1 MDSNSNSNS
10 AQNSLNAAA
19 TQSPLLLLNNMSN
32 LMSTKL
38 DSCNYIIWKLQISAV
53 LDAYSMIEHLDG
65 STPQPRQFLNTETG
79 MQTVNPAF
87 LIWKK
92 RDKALLTL
100 LYSTLSSPVLA
111 MVVGLSTSQEVWNK
125 LEERFTCTAR
135 ANVLN
140 LKLELQSIKK
150 GSDSVSTYLQRIKAV
165 RDKLSAVGVQSDP
178 EELLHV
184 ILKGLPKEYASFA
197 SAIRTR
203 DGVLSLEKL
212 SVLLQTEEQSMQES
226 ADPLS
231 NSALAMFVT
240 PNKHFNGY
248 NGNQSY
254 NNNRGR
260 GGRNFSRGRGGRS
273 SNFNSSSFN
282 ASNFN
287 APQIHPQQQSQS
299 VPQVRSERPTCQICW
314 KQGHYA
320 IDCYHRMD
328 FAYQGK
334 NPTTKL
340 AAMAS
345 ASNLQ
350 HTQGSE
356 TWLTDS
362 GASDHISA
370 SSQNLHP
377 QAPYLG
383 QDQVSVGNGQQVPIQ
398 SIAVHFDANKLLI
411 QDLPTGRVLYKG
423 LSRNGVYPIHSS
435 NLFTSAFNKTACA
448 ASAYSFSAPI
458 WQLWHSRLGH
468 PSNKVLSSIF
478 PSLQC
483 NTSLS
488 ESVKTHCTHCLAG
501 KMHQL
506 PFPVSNKTV
515 SSPFSLIHADLWGP
529 APIVSYTGFK
539 YYLVLVDEFT
549 KFTWT
554 YLLKHK
560 SDTLQVFTQFHAM
573 VHTQFSL
580 PIKTFRTDCGGEFT
594 STKFNQFCANHGI
607 IHQLS
612 CPHTPQQN
620 GTAERKHRH
629 LIQCALAL
637 LSESKLPISYWSYA
651 VSTAAHLI
659 NRLPT
664 PNLKQKT
671 PWELLFHKPPDI
683 QYLRTFGCQCFPLLT
698 PYTAHKLHPKTI
710 SCVFLG
716 YPTNTKGYLCLDP
729 VTKRVYTS
737 RHVLFNEHVFPGLI
751 HTSDSSASSSHASA
765 SPIISSDTW
774 LNTLLY
780 LHTCSHT
787 TADNPPISTE
797 SCPVSTIQPSSPTI
811 LPLPPD
817 TTPTPSLPTE
827 SPITP
832 AISPIPVAS
841 FSPVPTAPAAFVP
854 HPMQT
859 RSKHGIFKPK
869 VSYSAQTSTDY
880 SITEPSSFT
889 TASKHPQWCTAMNE
903 EYKARLVAKGF
914 HQQYGVDFDE
924 TFSPVVKPPTVR
936 LILSLAVSLDWS
948 LRQLDVKNAFLHGTL
963 KEEVYMTQP
972 QGYVDPQHPSHVC
985 KLIKS
990 IYGLKQAPRA
1000 WFESFTTQLLHLGF
1014 TASTADSSLFIYK
1027 HEKVIAYLLLY
1038 VDDIVLTS
1046 NTPSYLDKLITQ
1058 LSAVFDL
1065 KDLGSLHYF
1074 LGLQVTRSSNGLYLN
1089 QAKYAHDLLKKH
1101 NMLDSKP
1108 AKSPSCPNTR
1118 LSLHDGDPLP
1128 DPHGYRSLVGALHY
1142 LTFTRPDISFSV
1154 HQVCQYMSTPTT
1166 IHLAAAKRILRYLRG
1181 TLNHG
1186 IAFSPGPIQ
1195 LSAYT
1200 DADWAGDPD
1209 DRRSTSGY
1217 LVYLGSNPITWSAK
1231 KQPTVSRSSTESE
1244 YRALAIASAELCWI
1258 RTLLKDLGIY
1268 LSHTPIL
1275 WCDNVSALA
1284 IASNPVFHAR
1294 TKHIEVD
1301 FHFVRERVLR
1311 KDLLVQF
1318 VSTVDQLAD
1327 IFTKS
1332 LPTHRFLALQR
1343 NLTVSVPAIEG
1354 G

>member
-1 MDSNSNSNS
+1 MDSNSNS

-282 ASNFN
+282 ASNFKCTTD
-287 APQIHPQQQSQS
+287 PSPTTVSICSSSQ
-299 VPQVRSERPTCQICW
+299 
-314 KQGHYA
+314 
-320 IDCYHRMD
+320 
-328 FAYQGK
+328 

-448 ASAYSFSAPI
+448 ASSFSAPI

-573 VHTQFSL
+573 
-580 PIKTFRTDCGGEFT
+580 
-594 STKFNQFCANHGI
+594 
-607 IHQLS
+607 LS

-698 PYTAHKLHPKTI
+698 PYTAHKLHPKTT

-797 SCPVSTIQPSSPTI
+797 SCPVSTVLPTTNLHSALTNPNQTQTSMPPLSNQQIQPSSPTI

-817 TTPTPSLPTE
+817 TPPTPSLPTE
-827 SPITP
+827 SPNTP
-832 AISPIPVAS
+832 AISPLPVAS
-841 FSPVPTAPAAFVP
+841 FSPLPTAPAAFVP

-903 EYKARLVAKGF
+903 EFEALQHQGTWVLVPQPPSKNIVGCKWVYKLKYNSDGTIARYKARLVAKGF

-936 LILSLAVSLDWS
+936 LILSLAVSLGWS

-972 QGYVDPQHPSHVC
+972 QGYVDPKHPSHVC

-1142 LTFTRPDISFSV
+1142 LTFTRPDLSFSV

-1166 IHLAAAKRILRYLRG
+1166 IHLAAAKRILRYIRG

-1209 DRRSTSGY
+1209 DRRSTSGF

-1258 RTLLKDLGIY
+1258 RTLLKDLGVY

-1318 VSTVDQLAD
+1318 VSTIDQLAD

-1332 LPTHRFLALQR
+1332 LPTHRFLDLQR

>member
-1 MDSNSNSNS
+1 MISWCEGLHGTADTSSQGKCSLAHKREVFMVLVTLNSELCCKFKKFEKLNNYVKDIDAGFAGLLWSLQSNRLCISKNALMFARVLAKFYREPMRAFLKSS
-10 AQNSLNAAA
+10 WYQSFDPLQWIKLKLCTNSLNAAA

-178 EELLHV
+178 EGATACHPQG
-184 ILKGLPKEYASFA
+184 ITQ
-197 SAIRTR
+197 R
-203 DGVLSLEKL
+203 
-212 SVLLQTEEQSMQES
+212 EQSMQES

-282 ASNFN
+282 ASNFQCTTDPIPN
-287 APQIHPQQQSQS
+287 NSLNLFLKSSQK
-299 VPQVRSERPTCQICW
+299 RPTCQICW

-398 SIAVHFDANKLLI
+398 SI
-411 QDLPTGRVLYKG
+411 
-423 LSRNGVYPIHSS
+423 
-435 NLFTSAFNKTACA
+435 
-448 ASAYSFSAPI
+448 
-458 WQLWHSRLGH
+458 
-468 PSNKVLSSIF
+468 
-478 PSLQC
+478 
-483 NTSLS
+483 
-488 ESVKTHCTHCLAG
+488 
-501 KMHQL
+501 
-506 PFPVSNKTV
+506 VSNKTV
-515 SSPFSLIHADLWGP
+515 SSPFSLVHADLWGP

-729 VTKRVYTS
+729 
-737 RHVLFNEHVFPGLI
+737 
-751 HTSDSSASSSHASA
+751 
-765 SPIISSDTW
+765 
-774 LNTLLY
+774 
-780 LHTCSHT
+780 
-787 TADNPPISTE
+787 PP
-797 SCPVSTIQPSSPTI
+797 
-811 LPLPPD
+811 
-817 TTPTPSLPTE
+817 
-827 SPITP
+827 
-832 AISPIPVAS
+832 
-841 FSPVPTAPAAFVP
+841 SPVPDAPAAFVP

-903 EYKARLVAKGF
+903 EFEALQQQGTWVLVPQPPSKNIVGCKWVYKLKYNSDGTIARYKARLVAKGF

-1166 IHLAAAKRILRYLRG
+1166 IHLAAAKRILRLESQLLGQLRS
-1181 TLNHG
+1181 NQQC
-1186 IAFSPGPIQ
+1186 PGPPLNQNTGLLPLPQ
-1195 LSAYT
+1195 LSSVGFAH
-1200 DADWAGDPD
+1200 
-1209 DRRSTSGY
+1209 
-1217 LVYLGSNPITWSAK
+1217 
-1231 KQPTVSRSSTESE
+1231 SS
-1244 YRALAIASAELCWI
+1244 
-1258 RTLLKDLGIY
+1258 RTLAFISLTHPSSGVTTFPL
-1268 LSHTPIL
+1268 LQF
-1275 WCDNVSALA
+1275 
-1284 IASNPVFHAR
+1284 ASNPVFHAR

-1301 FHFVRERVLR
+1301 FHFVREEGSSQGFTCSNSFPPLINWLISSPRAYPLIVFLP
-1311 KDLLVQF
+1311 
-1318 VSTVDQLAD
+1318 STQSHGLCPCD
-1327 IFTKS
+1327 
-1332 LPTHRFLALQR
+1332 
-1343 NLTVSVPAIEG
+1343 
-1354 G
+1354 

>member
-92 RDKALLTL
+92 RDKALPTL

-203 DGVLSLEKL
+203 DEVLSLEKL

-398 SIAVHFDANKLLI
+398 SIGNSQLHTKFHKFQLRNVLHVPRIASNLLSVHKLCLHNNCSCSFDANKLLI

-468 PSNKVLSSIF
+468 PSNKILSSIF

-483 NTSLS
+483 NPSLS

-594 STKFNQFCANHGI
+594 STKFNQFCTNHGI

-751 HTSDSSASSSHASA
+751 HTSDSSAPSSHASA
-765 SPIISSDTW
+765 SPTISSDTW

-787 TADNPPISTE
+787 TADNPLISTE
-797 SCPVSTIQPSSPTI
+797 SCPVSTVLPTTNLHSALTNPNQPQTSMPPLSNQQIQPSSPTI

-817 TTPTPSLPTE
+817 TTSTPSLPTE

-903 EYKARLVAKGF
+903 EFEALQQQGTWVLVPQPPSKNIVGCKWVYKLKYNSDGTIARYKARLVAKGF

-1074 LGLQVTRSSNGLYLN
+1074 LGLQVTRSFNGLYLN

-1200 DADWAGDPD
+1200 DAD
-1209 DRRSTSGY
+1209 
-1217 LVYLGSNPITWSAK
+1217 
-1231 KQPTVSRSSTESE
+1231 
-1244 YRALAIASAELCWI
+1244 
-1258 RTLLKDLGIY
+1258 
-1268 LSHTPIL
+1268 
-1275 WCDNVSALA
+1275 
-1284 IASNPVFHAR
+1284 
-1294 TKHIEVD
+1294 
-1301 FHFVRERVLR
+1301 
-1311 KDLLVQF
+1311 
-1318 VSTVDQLAD
+1318 
-1327 IFTKS
+1327 
-1332 LPTHRFLALQR
+1332 
-1343 NLTVSVPAIEG
+1343 
-1354 G
+1354 

>member
-1 MDSNSNSNS
+1 MDSNSNS

-92 RDKALLTL
+92 RDKALHSSLF
-100 LYSTLSSPVLA
+100 YSVFT
-111 MVVGLSTSQEVWNK
+111 ST
-125 LEERFTCTAR
+125 CYGGR

-282 ASNFN
+282 ASNFS

-383 QDQVSVGNGQQVPIQ
+383 QDQ
-398 SIAVHFDANKLLI
+398 
-411 QDLPTGRVLYKG
+411 DLPTGRVLYKG

-448 ASAYSFSAPI
+448 ASSFSAPI

-515 SSPFSLIHADLWGP
+515 SSPFSLVHADLWGP

-594 STKFNQFCANHGI
+594 STKFNQFCATHGI

-698 PYTAHKLHPKTI
+698 PYTAHKLHPKTT

-751 HTSDSSASSSHASA
+751 HTSD
-765 SPIISSDTW
+765 T
-774 LNTLLY
+774 
-780 LHTCSHT
+780 
-787 TADNPPISTE
+787 DNPPISTE
-797 SCPVSTIQPSSPTI
+797 SCPVSTVLPTTNLHSALTNPNQTQTSMPPLSNQQIQPSSPTI

-817 TTPTPSLPTE
+817 TPPTPSLPTE
-827 SPITP
+827 SPNTP
-832 AISPIPVAS
+832 AISPLPVAS

-869 VSYSAQTSTDY
+869 
-880 SITEPSSFT
+880 
-889 TASKHPQWCTAMNE
+889 WCTAMNE
-903 EYKARLVAKGF
+903 EFEALQHQGTWVLVPQPPSKNIVGCKWVYKLKYNSDGTIARYKARLVAKGF

-924 TFSPVVKPPTVR
+924 TFSPVVKPPT
-936 LILSLAVSLDWS
+936 
-948 LRQLDVKNAFLHGTL
+948 
-963 KEEVYMTQP
+963 EEVYMTQP

-1000 WFESFTTQLLHLGF
+1000 W
-1014 TASTADSSLFIYK
+1014 
-1027 HEKVIAYLLLY
+1027 
-1038 VDDIVLTS
+1038 
-1046 NTPSYLDKLITQ
+1046 
-1058 LSAVFDL
+1058 
-1065 KDLGSLHYF
+1065 
-1074 LGLQVTRSSNGLYLN
+1074 
-1089 QAKYAHDLLKKH
+1089 
-1101 NMLDSKP
+1101 
-1108 AKSPSCPNTR
+1108 
-1118 LSLHDGDPLP
+1118 
-1128 DPHGYRSLVGALHY
+1128 
-1142 LTFTRPDISFSV
+1142 PDISFSV

-1166 IHLAAAKRILRYLRG
+1166 NSSCCCQENSEARIQLLG
-1181 TLNHG
+1181 QLKSNQQ
-1186 IAFSPGPIQ
+1186 SPGPPLNQ
-1195 LSAYT
+1195 NT
-1200 DADWAGDPD
+1200 G
-1209 DRRSTSGY
+1209 
-1217 LVYLGSNPITWSAK
+1217 
-1231 KQPTVSRSSTESE
+1231 
-1244 YRALAIASAELCWI
+1244 ALAIASAELCWI
-1258 RTLLKDLGIY
+1258 RTLLKDLGVY

-1318 VSTVDQLAD
+1318 VSTVRS
-1327 IFTKS
+1327 I
-1332 LPTHRFLALQR
+1332 
-1343 NLTVSVPAIEG
+1343 G
-1354 G
+1354 

>member
-1 MDSNSNSNS
+1 MDSNSNS

-398 SIAVHFDANKLLI
+398 SIGNSQLHTKFHKFQLRNVLHVPRIASNLLSVHKLCLHNNCSCHFDANKLLI

-448 ASAYSFSAPI
+448 ASSFSAPI

-620 GTAERKHRH
+620 
-629 LIQCALAL
+629 
-637 LSESKLPISYWSYA
+637 

-797 SCPVSTIQPSSPTI
+797 SCPVSTVLPTTNLHSALTNPNQTQTSMPPLSNQHIQPSSPTI

-841 FSPVPTAPAAFVP
+841 FSPIPTAPAAFVP

-869 VSYSAQTSTDY
+869 
-880 SITEPSSFT
+880 
-889 TASKHPQWCTAMNE
+889 WCTAMNE
-903 EYKARLVAKGF
+903 EFEALQHQGTWVLVPQPPSKNIVGCKWVYKLKYNSDGTIARYKARLVAKGF

-1065 KDLGSLHYF
+1065 KDFRLSSLL
-1074 LGLQVTRSSNGLYLN
+1074 LGLTGQI
-1089 QAKYAHDLLKKH
+1089 
-1101 NMLDSKP
+1101 
-1108 AKSPSCPNTR
+1108 SPS
-1118 LSLHDGDPLP
+1118 LSI
-1128 DPHGYRSLVGALHY
+1128 RFV
-1142 LTFTRPDISFSV
+1142 
-1154 HQVCQYMSTPTT
+1154 QYMSTPTT